1 MGVWKIEI
9 SAEKAEQLKN
19 YAKQRGISLNK
30 LFDEMATI
38 TLVHFD
44 ARNRFEQRAKQG
56 DPRRGRE
63 LLEKIERILGET

>member
-1 MGVWKIEI
+1 MGVLQIDIPAVKVEW
-9 SAEKAEQLKN
+9 LKN

-38 TLVHFD
+38 TLAHVD

-56 DPRRGRE
+56 DLRRGRE
-63 LLEKIERILGET
+63 LLEKTERIPGEA